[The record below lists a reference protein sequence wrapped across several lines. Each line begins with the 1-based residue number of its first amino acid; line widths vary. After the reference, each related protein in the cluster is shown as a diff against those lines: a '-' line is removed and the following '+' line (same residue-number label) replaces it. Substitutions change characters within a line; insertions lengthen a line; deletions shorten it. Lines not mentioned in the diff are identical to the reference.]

1 MRHNISLH
9 TEGQDPS
16 PALLRG
22 VPGTGTGCSP
32 GAGGHTD
39 RVGHWASLVAQAL
52 GIRLPVQGQGLVP
65 GPGPHTQSSEAHVPQ
80 LLSLS
85 ALELMVCNRRSHGDE
100 KPDMA
105 TREGLCAVAKTPCG
119 QEKHTVYKNGTL
131 VNR

>member
-52 GIRLPVQGQGLVP
+52 GIRLPVQGQGLIL

-100 KPDMA
+100 KPRR
-105 TREGLCAVAKTPCG
+105 REARHGNQRGPVCCGKDPVRPRETHGL
-119 QEKHTVYKNGTL
+119 
-131 VNR
+131 